1 MFYNN
6 IKIAFKNLLKRK
18 GYFFLNTIGITIGMT
33 CCLLIFHYVS
43 YEKSYDEHIPEASN
57 MYRLRLDN
65 YQLNE
70 LSWKSAT
77 SYPAIGPAM
86 KRDFPE
92 VQDFCRLIDAEMLLS
107 NKKNNIK
114 FSETKGYFA
123 DASSISMLGIEL
135 LSGKTGDALKDPFKI
150 VISEKMAKKYFG
162 NENAFG
168 KIMTFKSREQEW
180 ALEISGIFKDYP
192 GNSHLAIEYLVSL
205 DTYRSSVKKW
215 TGNDIETLFDWY
227 DFYTYLQLKPG
238 TDVEKFESKFPAFCE
253 KYMVVDLLNKTYD
266 ELHLLPVRD
275 IHLRSNYNQ
284 EAEVN
289 GNEQTV
295 SFLFMIGIFI
305 ICIAWINYINLSTA
319 RSVERAK
326 EVGIK
331 KVIGALRYDLIKQ
344 FLVENFL
351 MNGFSLLLSL
361 LLFNVLLSSFDTFTG
376 RDIATNI
383 SLSLKYWYLF
393 SYIFIG
399 GTAISGLY
407 PAFILSGFQPIKVL
421 KGAFKNTTKG
431 VALRKGLI
439 VTQFMISVILIAGT
453 LIVYQQVNF
462 MRNQKLGMSIDK
474 ILIVGGANTVGDS
487 LYKRIINPFREELL
501 QNPAIKG
508 IAASDCIPGKEI
520 YTTSGAKR
528 LEANKDAYVTHYF
541 INGNYDFVPVY
552 EIKMLAGRNFSRD
565 ITSDKINKALI
576 NEQSLHVLGFR
587 KAEDAINKQILVGDE
602 DTVTVLGVMADFH
615 QEGLQK
621 TIEPIIIQLRASSR
635 SFYSIKLDTKNV
647 GKTIASID
655 KTWKTYFPGYP
666 MEYFFLDNNFIQQ
679 YKIDELFGKVFGVFA
694 FLAILIAC
702 SGLLGLSAYNVL
714 QRSKEIGVRKI
725 LGATSQNILLIL
737 SKDFIRLII
746 VALILA
752 IPLGWYIMN
761 MWLQDFAYKIA
772 IQWWTFAIA
781 GIIALAIA
789 TITIILN
796 AYKAVRENPV
806 KSLRTE

>member
-1 MFYNN
+1 MFNTY
-6 IKIAFKNLLKRK
+6 IKIAVRNLLKRK

-43 YEKSYDEHIPEASN
+43 YEKSYDEHISN
-57 MYRLRLDN
+57 AENIYRLRLDN

-92 VQDFCRLIDAEMLLS
+92 VENFCRLIDAEMLLS
-107 NKKNNIK
+107 NKKNDTK

-123 DASSISMLGIEL
+123 DPSAISMLGIDL
-135 LSGKTGDALKDPFKI
+135 LSGKTNNALKDPFKI
-150 VISEKMAKKYFG
+150 VISERMAKKYFG
-162 NENAFG
+162 SENAFG

-180 ALEISGIFKDYP
+180 QLEVSGVFKNYP
-192 GNSHLAIEYLVSL
+192 NNSHLNIEYLVSL
-205 DTYRSSVKKW
+205 ATYRSEIKKW
-215 TGNDIETLFDWY
+215 TNNGIETLFDWY

-238 TDVEKFESKFPAFCE
+238 TDAEKFESKFPAFCK
-253 KYMVVDLLNKTYD
+253 KYMVVDLPNKTYD

-305 ICIAWINYINLSTA
+305 ICIAWINYVNLSTA

-331 KVIGALRYDLIKQ
+331 KVIGAFRSDLIKQ
-344 FLVENFL
+344 FLIENFL

-361 LLFNVLLSSFDTFTG
+361 LLFNILLSPFDSFTG
-376 RDIATNI
+376 RNVNTNI
-383 SLSLKYWYLF
+383 SLSLNYWLLF
-393 SYIFIG
+393 SMIFIG

-407 PAFILSGFQPIKVL
+407 PAFVLSGFQPIKVL
-421 KGAFKNTTKG
+421 KGAFKNTSKG
-431 VALRKGLI
+431 VALRKSLI

-453 LIVYQQVNF
+453 IIVYQQVNF
-462 MRNQKLGMSIDK
+462 MRDQKLGMSIDK

-487 LYKRIINPFREELL
+487 AYRNIIKPFREELL
-501 QNPAIKG
+501 KNPAIKG
-508 IAASDCIPGKEI
+508 IAGSNYIPGKEI
-520 YTTSGAKR
+520 YSTSGAKR
-528 LEANKDAYVTHYF
+528 LEAGKDAYITHYLLAVS
-541 INGNYDFVPVY
+541 YDFIPVY

-565 ITSDKINKALI
+565 FTSDRKNKALI
-576 NEQSLHVLGFR
+576 NEQSLRVLGFR
-587 KAEDAINKQILVGDE
+587 KPEDAINKKIIVGDE
-602 DTVTVLGVMADFH
+602 DTLTVLGVMADFH

-621 TIEPIIIQLRASSR
+621 TIEPIVMQLQGFSR
-635 SFYSIKLDTKNV
+635 SFYSIKLDTKNISA
-647 GKTIASID
+647 TIASID
-655 KTWKTYFPGYP
+655 KTWKNHFPQYP
-666 MEYFFLDNNFIQQ
+666 MEYFFLDENFIEQ
-679 YKIDELFGKVFGVFA
+679 YKTDELFGKVFGIFA

-702 SGLLGLSAYNVL
+702 SGLLGLSAYNVS

-725 LGATSQNILLIL
+725 LGASSQNILLIL
-737 SKDFIRLII
+737 SKDFIRLIFI
-746 VALILA
+746 ALILA
-752 IPLGWYIMN
+752 IPIGWYTMN
-761 MWLQDFAYKIA
+761 MWLRDFAYKID
-772 IQWWTFAIA
+772 ISWWVFIVA
-781 GIIALAIA
+781 GIIALLIA
-789 TITIILN
+789 AITIILN
-796 AYKAVRENPV
+796 AYKAVKENPT
-806 KSLRTE
+806 KNLRTE

>member
-1 MFYNN
+1 MLYNN
-6 IKIAFKNLLKRK
+6 IKIALRNLLKRK
-18 GYFFLNTIGITIGMT
+18 GYFFLNTISITIGMT

-43 YEKSYDEHIPEASN
+43 YEKSYDGHISEAEN
-57 MYRLRLDN
+57 IYRLRLDN

-77 SYPAIGPAM
+77 IYPAIGPAM

-92 VQDFCRLIDAEMLLS
+92 IQNFCRLIDAEMLLS
-107 NKKNNIK
+107 NKTNNIK

-123 DASSISMLGIEL
+123 DPSSISMLGMEL
-135 LSGKTGDALKDPFKI
+135 LSGKQDMALKDPFKI
-150 VISEKMAKKYFG
+150 VISEKLAKKYFG

-168 KIMTFKSREQEW
+168 KTITFKNREREW
-180 ALEISGIFKDYP
+180 PLEVSGVFKDYP
-192 GNSHLAIEYLVSL
+192 GNSHLNIEYLVSL
-205 DTYRSSVKKW
+205 KTYASQIKKW

-238 TDVEKFESKFPAFCE
+238 TNVEKFESKFPAFCK
-253 KYMVVDLLNKTYD
+253 KYKMVDLQNKTYD

-275 IHLRSNYNQ
+275 IHLKSNYNQ

-289 GNEQTV
+289 GNHQTV

-331 KVIGALRYDLIKQ
+331 KVIGAFRSDLIKQ

-351 MNGFSLLLSL
+351 MNVFSLLLSL
-361 LLFNVLLSSFDTFTG
+361 VLFNILLSSFDTFTG
-376 RDIATNI
+376 RDVYTNI
-383 SLSLKYWYLF
+383 SLSLKYWLLF
-393 SYIFIG
+393 GIIFIA

-421 KGAFKNTTKG
+421 KGAFKNSSKG

-453 LIVYQQVNF
+453 IIVYQQVSF

-474 ILIVGGANTVGDS
+474 ILVVGGANVVGDS
-487 LYKRIINPFREELL
+487 LYKNIVKPFREELL
-501 QNPAIKG
+501 RSPAIKG
-508 IAASDCIPGKEI
+508 IAASNYIPGKEI
-520 YTTSGAKR
+520 YSTSGVKR
-528 LEANKDAYVTHYF
+528 LEAGKDAYITHYF
-541 INGNYDFVPVY
+541 IDVNYDFVPVY
-552 EIKMLAGRNFSRD
+552 EIQMLAGRNFSRD
-565 ITSDKINKALI
+565 FASDKINKALI
-576 NEQSLHVLGFR
+576 NEQSLRVLGFR
-587 KAEDAINKQILVGDE
+587 KPEDAINKKITLGGQ
-602 DTVTVLGVMADFH
+602 DTLTILGVVADYH

-621 TIEPIIIQLRASSR
+621 AIEPIIMQLRASSR
-635 SFYSIKLDTKNV
+635 SFYSIKLNTGDISS
-647 GKTIASID
+647 TIAAID
-655 KTWKTYFPGYP
+655 KSWKTYFPEYP
-666 MEYFFLDNNFIQQ
+666 MTYFFLDDNFIQQ
-679 YKIDELFGKVFGVFA
+679 YKTDELFGKVFGLFA

-725 LGATSQNILLIL
+725 LGASSQNILLIL
-737 SKDFIRLII
+737 SKDFISLII
-746 VALILA
+746 LALLLA

-761 MWLQDFAYKIA
+761 MWLQDFAYKIT
-772 IQWWTFAIA
+772 IQWWTFAMS

-789 TITIILN
+789 AITIILN
-796 AYKAVRENPV
+796 AYKAVRANPT